1 MIISK
6 LQKQIKITENTRKT
20 NQMAEKYTVHD
31 YTVEQILNFIKSNE
45 IAIPEIQRP
54 FVWKGWQVRD
64 SVDSLYQ
71 GYPTGYIII
80 SKSPD
85 LKLKDG
91 SLSIGKKIMIDGQQR
106 VTAMMTALS
115 GLEVFN
121 ADFEKKHI
129 AISYNPFAK
138 DDEECFKVQDNAI
151 IKDKR
156 WIQDI
161 SVIFQTS
168 FDSFSFVQNFCA
180 VNPEITPSDFNKQIS
195 KLIDIKNRKL
205 GVIELFDKE
214 LSIDEVTEIFIRINS
229 QGTKLNQADFAMSRI
244 AANESYGG
252 NMLRKAIDYFSHLA
266 VDPKWYSEMLKD
278 EAFAKTEFAAKLKW
292 LKDDNDDIYDP
303 DYTDMLRVSFMYKF
317 CRGKLKDLVSLLQG
331 RDFETKDFKESI
343 AEDTF
348 KNLSSGVLDYMNEYN
363 FKQFVLAIK
372 DAGFISKKLINS
384 GITLDFAYT
393 LYLLLLNDASVEK
406 TKVKNYVQRWYVM
419 STLTGRYVSSPE
431 SAMDQDLR
439 RIKEKGFLPYLSEVE
454 QTISDTFW
462 NIELVQNL
470 ETSVVNSPY
479 INVFWAAA
487 CRDGS
492 DSLFNEGSKFSNLIT
507 TMGDVHHI
515 FPKQYLID
523 NGIKDKVRYN
533 QVANFTYLDTPT
545 NIAVGKDEPS
555 EYFTKVWNQIN
566 TGDFV
571 IGNLKTEDSIKK
583 NLSANCIPL
592 EIKNWTYKNY
602 EDFLI

>member
-1 MIISK
+1 MP
-6 LQKQIKITENTRKT
+6 
-20 NQMAEKYTVHD
+20 EKYTIRD
-31 YTVEQILNFIKSNE
+31 YTVEQILNFIKSDE

-54 FVWKGWQVRD
+54 FVWKGRQVRD
-64 SVDSLYQ
+64 LVDSLYQ
-71 GYPTGYIII
+71 GYPTGYLII

-91 SLSIGKKIMIDGQQR
+91 SLSVGKKIMIDGQQR

-129 AISYNPFAK
+129 AISYNPFAS
-138 DDEECFKVQDNAI
+138 DDEECFKVQDKAI
-151 IKDKR
+151 QNDKR

-161 SVIFQTS
+161 SVIYQTDFRS
-168 FDSFSFVQNFCA
+168 HRFLKTYCELNPDMDEDVFD
-180 VNPEITPSDFNKQIS
+180 EKLS

-205 GVIELFDKE
+205 GVIELDDKE

-244 AANESYGG
+244 AANTSYDG
-252 NMLRKAIDYFSHLA
+252 NMLRKTIDYFSHLA
-266 VDPKWYSEMLKD
+266 VDPKWYPEMLKD
-278 EAFAKTEFAAKLKW
+278 DEFAKTEFATKLKW
-292 LKDDNDDIYDP
+292 LKDDNEDIYDP

-331 RDFETKDFKESI
+331 RDFESKDFKESI

-348 KNLSSGVLDYMNEYN
+348 KNLSLGVLDYMNEYN

-393 LYLLLLNDASVEK
+393 LYLLLLIDEAIEK

-419 STLTGRYVSSPE
+419 STLTGRYISSPE
-431 SAMDQDLR
+431 TAMDHDLR
-439 RIKEKGFLPYLSEVE
+439 RIKEKGFLVYLSEVE
-454 QTISDTFW
+454 QTLSDTFW
-462 NIELVQNL
+462 NIELVQKL

-487 CRDGS
+487 CREGR
-492 DSLFNEGSKFSNLIT
+492 DSLFNEGSKFSNLIS

-523 NGIKDKVRYN
+523 NGIKDKSKYN

-555 EYFTKVWNQIN
+555 TYFSKVWNQLSSGN
-566 TGDFV
+566 YV
-571 IGNLKTEDSIKK
+571 IGNLKTEDAIKK
-583 NLSANCIPL
+583 NLADNCIPL
-592 EIKNWTYKNY
+592 EIRNWTYENY
-602 EDFLI
+602 EEFLLQRRKLMATKIRDYYEKL

>member
-1 MIISK
+1 MP
-6 LQKQIKITENTRKT
+6 
-20 NQMAEKYTVHD
+20 EKYTIRD
-31 YTVEQILNFIKSNE
+31 YTVEQILNFIKSDE

-54 FVWKGWQVRD
+54 FVWKGRQVRD
-64 SVDSLYQ
+64 LVDSLYQ

-91 SLSIGKKIMIDGQQR
+91 SLSVGKKIMIDGQQR

-121 ADFEKKHI
+121 ENFDKKRI
-129 AISYNPFAK
+129 PISFNPFAK
-138 DDEECFKVQDNAI
+138 DDEECFKVQDKAI
-151 IKDKR
+151 QNDKR

-161 SVIFQTS
+161 SILFQTS
-168 FDSFSFVQNFCA
+168 FDSFSFVQEFCSS
-180 VNPEITPSDFNKQIS
+180 NPEINPSEFNKQIA
-195 KLIDIKNRKL
+195 KLVDIKNRKL
-205 GVIELFDKE
+205 GVIELDDKE

-244 AANESYGG
+244 AANTSYDG

-266 VDPKWYSEMLKD
+266 VDPKWYPEMLKD
-278 EAFAKTEFAAKLKW
+278 DEFAKTEFATKLKW
-292 LKDDNDDIYDP
+292 LKDDNEDIYDP

-331 RDFETKDFKESI
+331 RDFESKDFKESI

-348 KNLSSGVLDYMNEYN
+348 KNLSLGVLDYMNEYN

-393 LYLLLLNDASVEK
+393 LYLLLLNDETIEK

-419 STLTGRYVSSPE
+419 STLTGRYISSPE
-431 SAMDQDLR
+431 TAMDHDLR
-439 RIKEKGFLPYLSEVE
+439 RIKEKGFLIYLSEVE
-454 QTISDTFW
+454 QTLSDTFW
-462 NIELVQNL
+462 NIELVQKL

-479 INVFWAAA
+479 INVFWASA
-487 CRDGS
+487 CREGR

-507 TMGDVHHI
+507 TIGDVHHI

-523 NGIKDKVRYN
+523 NGIKDKSKYN

-545 NIAVGKDEPS
+545 NISVGKEKPS
-555 EYFTKVWNQIN
+555 EYFSKVWKQISSGN
-566 TGDFV
+566 YV
-571 IGNLKTEDSIKK
+571 IGNLKSEEAFNK
-583 NLSANCIPL
+583 NLSDNCIPTG
-592 EIKNWTYKNY
+592 IINWTHENY
-602 EDFLI
+602 EEFLLQRRKLMAMKIREYYEKL

>member
-1 MIISK
+1 
-6 LQKQIKITENTRKT
+6 
-20 NQMAEKYTVHD
+20 MAEKYSVRD
-31 YTVEQILNFIKSNE
+31 YSVEQILNFIKSNE

-54 FVWKGWQVRD
+54 FVWKGKQVRD
-64 SVDSLYQ
+64 LIDSLYK
-71 GYPTGYIII
+71 GYPTGYLII

-91 SLSIGKKIMIDGQQR
+91 SLSVGKKIMIDGQQR

-129 AISYNPFAK
+129 AIAYNPFAK
-138 DDEECFKVQDNAI
+138 NEEECFSVQDNAI
-151 IKDKR
+151 LKDKK
-156 WIQDI
+156 WIPDI

-168 FDSFSFVQNFCA
+168 FDSFSFEQDFCQI
-180 VNPEITPSDFNKQIS
+180 NPEITPKEFNQQIT
-195 KLIDIKNRKL
+195 KLVDIKNRKL

-244 AANESYGG
+244 AANEKFGG

-266 VDPKWYSEMLKD
+266 VDPKWYSDMTKD
-278 EAFAKTEFAAKLKW
+278 EAFAKTDYAQKLKW
-292 LKDDNDDIYDP
+292 LKDDNEDIYDP
-303 DYTDMLRVSFMYKF
+303 DYSDMLRVAFMSQYP
-317 CRGKLKDLVSLLQG
+317 RGKMKDLVSLLQG

-348 KNLSSGVLDYMNEYN
+348 KHLSSGVLDYMNEYN

-372 DAGFISKKLINS
+372 DAGFIAKKLITS
-384 GITLDFAYT
+384 DITLDFAYT
-393 LYLLLLNDASVEK
+393 LYLRLLKDSSIDK

-419 STLTGRYVSSPE
+419 STLTSRYISSPE
-431 SAMDQDLR
+431 SAMDLDLR
-439 RIKEKGFLPYLSEVE
+439 RINEKGFLVWLEE
-454 QTISDTFW
+454 IEKTLSDTFW
-462 NIELVQNL
+462 NVELVQNL
-470 ETSVVNSPY
+470 ETSSVNSPY
-479 INVFWAAA
+479 LCVFWAAS
-487 CRDGS
+487 CRDAS

-523 NGIKDKVRYN
+523 NGIKDKAKYN

-545 NIAVGKDEPS
+545 NIAVGKDEPC
-555 EYFTKVWNQIN
+555 EYFTKVWNQCVSKE
-566 TGDFV
+566 FH
-571 IGNLKTEDSIKK
+571 IGNLKTEEAVKK
-583 NLSANCIPL
+583 NLADNCIPL
-592 EIKNWTYKNY
+592 DIKNWTFKNY
-602 EDFLI
+602 EEFLLQRRKLMANKIRDYYSKL

>member
-1 MIISK
+1 MS
-6 LQKQIKITENTRKT
+6 
-20 NQMAEKYTVHD
+20 EKYSVNQF
-31 YTVEQILNFIKSNE
+31 TVEQILNFIKSDE

-54 FVWKGWQVRD
+54 FVWKGKQVRD
-64 SVDSLYQ
+64 LVDSLYK

-91 SLSIGKKIMIDGQQR
+91 TTAVGKKIMIDGQQR

-129 AISYNPFAK
+129 TIAYNPFAK
-138 DDEECFKVQDNAI
+138 NDEECFAVQDNAI
-151 IKDKR
+151 LKDKK
-156 WIQDI
+156 WIPDI
-161 SVIFQTS
+161 SVIFQTT
-168 FDSFSFVQNFCA
+168 FDSFSFVQDFCE
-180 VNPEITPSDFNKQIS
+180 VNPEITPKEFNQQIQ
-195 KLIDIKNRKL
+195 KLFDIKNRKL

-266 VDPKWYSEMLKD
+266 VDPKWYQEMTKD
-278 EAFAKTEFAAKLKW
+278 EAFSKTDYAPKLKW
-292 LKDDNDDIYDP
+292 LKDDNDDIYNP
-303 DYTDMLRVSFMYKF
+303 DYSDMLRVAFMSQYP
-317 CRGKLKDLVSLLQG
+317 RGKMKDLVSLLQG

-343 AEDTF
+343 AEETF
-348 KNLSSGVLDYMNEYN
+348 KKLSAGVLDYMNEYN

-372 DAGFISKKLINS
+372 DTGFISKKLITS
-384 GITLDFAYT
+384 DITLDFAYT
-393 LYLLLLNDASVEK
+393 LYLRLLKDNTIDK
-406 TKVKNYVQRWYVM
+406 TKVKSYVQRWYVM
-419 STLTGRYVSSPE
+419 STLTGRYISSPE
-431 SAMDQDLR
+431 SAMDLDLR
-439 RIKEKGFLPYLSEVE
+439 RIKEKSFLPWLDEVE
-454 QTISDTFW
+454 KTLGDTFW
-462 NIELVQNL
+462 NVELVQNL
-470 ETSVVNSPY
+470 ETSSVNSPY
-479 INVFWAAA
+479 LCVFWAAA

-492 DSLFNEGSKFSNLIT
+492 DSLFNEGSKFANLIT

-523 NGIKDKVRYN
+523 NGIKDKAKYN

-545 NIAVGKDEPS
+545 NIAIGKDEPS
-555 EYFTKVWNQIN
+555 KYFTKVWEQVK
-566 TGDFV
+566 TSDFF
-571 IGNLKTEDSIKK
+571 IGNLKTEDAIEK

-592 EIKNWTYKNY
+592 EIKNWIYTNY
-602 EDFLI
+602 EDFLSQRRILMANKIKNYYYSL

>member
-1 MIISK
+1 MS
-6 LQKQIKITENTRKT
+6 
-20 NQMAEKYTVHD
+20 EKYSVHD

-54 FVWKGWQVRD
+54 FVWKGKQVRD
-64 SVDSLYQ
+64 LVDSLYK
-71 GYPTGYIII
+71 GYPTGYIIV

-85 LKLKDG
+85 LKLKN
-91 SLSIGKKIMIDGQQR
+91 GKVQGGNKIMIDGQQR
-106 VTAMMTALS
+106 ITAMMTALI
-115 GLEVFN
+115 GEEVWD
-121 ADFEKKHI
+121 ADFVKKQI
-129 AISYNPFAK
+129 AIAYNPFAQG
-138 DDEECFKVQDNAI
+138 DEECFAVKDNAI
-151 IKDKR
+151 AKDKR
-156 WIQDI
+156 WIPDI
-161 SVIFQTS
+161 SEIFKTDFRLHRFLKAFCEANPDMDEDE
-168 FDSFSFVQNFCA
+168 FD
-180 VNPEITPSDFNKQIS
+180 EKLT

-244 AANESYGG
+244 AANETYGG
-252 NMLRKAIDYFSHLA
+252 NILRKAIDYFSHLA
-266 VDPKWYSEMLKD
+266 VDPKWYPEMTKD
-278 EAFAKTEFAAKLKW
+278 EEFAKTDYAPKLKW

-303 DYTDMLRVSFMYKF
+303 DYSDMLRVAFMYKF

-348 KNLSSGVLDYMNEYN
+348 TRLSAGVLDYMNEYN

-393 LYLLLLNDASVEK
+393 LYLLLLKDASIEK

-419 STLTGRYVSSPE
+419 STLTGRYISSPE
-431 SAMDQDLR
+431 TAMDHDLR
-439 RIKEKGFLPYLSEVE
+439 RIKDKGFLVYLSEVE
-454 QTISDTFW
+454 QTLSDTFW
-462 NIELVQNL
+462 NIELVQKL

-487 CRDGS
+487 CRDGR

-523 NGIKDKVRYN
+523 NGINDKAKYN

-545 NIAVGKDEPS
+545 NIAIGKDEPRV
-555 EYFTKVWNQIN
+555 YFSKVWNQLIN
-566 TGDFV
+566 QNYV
-571 IGNLKTEDSIKK
+571 IGNLKSEEAIKK
-583 NLSANCIPL
+583 NLDDNCIPL
-592 EIKNWTYKNY
+592 EIKNWSFENY
-602 EDFLI
+602 EEFLLQRRKLMAAKIREYYKKL

>member
-1 MIISK
+1 MS
-6 LQKQIKITENTRKT
+6 
-20 NQMAEKYTVHD
+20 EKYSVNQF
-31 YTVEQILNFIKSNE
+31 TVEQILNFIKSDE

-54 FVWKGWQVRD
+54 FVWKGKQVRD
-64 SVDSLYQ
+64 LVDSLYK

-91 SLSIGKKIMIDGQQR
+91 TTAVGKKIMIDGQQR

-129 AISYNPFAK
+129 AIAYNPFAK
-138 DDEECFKVQDNAI
+138 NDEECFAVQDNAI
-151 IKDKR
+151 LKDKK
-156 WIQDI
+156 WIPDI
-161 SVIFQTS
+161 SVIFQTT
-168 FDSFSFVQNFCA
+168 FDSFSFVQDFCE
-180 VNPEITPSDFNKQIS
+180 VNPEITPKEFNQQIQ
-195 KLIDIKNRKL
+195 KLFDIKNRKL

-266 VDPKWYSEMLKD
+266 VDPKWYQEMTKD
-278 EAFAKTEFAAKLKW
+278 EAFSKTDYAPKLKW
-292 LKDDNDDIYDP
+292 LKDDNDDIYNP
-303 DYTDMLRVSFMYKF
+303 DYSDMLRVAFMSQYP
-317 CRGKLKDLVSLLQG
+317 RGKMKDLVSLLQG

-343 AEDTF
+343 AEETL
-348 KNLSSGVLDYMNEYN
+348 KKLSAGVLDYMNEYN

-372 DAGFISKKLINS
+372 DAGFISKKLITS
-384 GITLDFAYT
+384 DITLDFAYT
-393 LYLLLLNDASVEK
+393 LYLRLLKDNTIDK
-406 TKVKNYVQRWYVM
+406 TKVKSYVQRWYVM
-419 STLTGRYVSSPE
+419 STLTGRYISSPE
-431 SAMDQDLR
+431 SAMDLDLR
-439 RIKEKGFLPYLSEVE
+439 RIKEKSFLPWLDEVE
-454 QTISDTFW
+454 KTLGDTFW
-462 NIELVQNL
+462 NVELVQNL
-470 ETSVVNSPY
+470 ETSSVNSPY
-479 INVFWAAA
+479 LCVFWAAA

-492 DSLFNEGSKFSNLIT
+492 DSLFNEGSKFANLIT

-523 NGIKDKVRYN
+523 NGVKDKAKYN

-545 NIAVGKDEPS
+545 NIAIGKDEPS
-555 EYFTKVWNQIN
+555 KYFTKVWEQVK
-566 TGDFV
+566 TSDFF
-571 IGNLKTEDSIKK
+571 IGNLKTEDAIEK

-592 EIKNWTYKNY
+592 EIKNWIYTNY
-602 EDFLI
+602 EDFLSQRRILMANKIKNYYYSL

>member
-1 MIISK
+1 
-6 LQKQIKITENTRKT
+6 
-20 NQMAEKYTVHD
+20 MAEKYSVRD
-31 YTVEQILNFIKSNE
+31 YSVEQILNFIKSNE

-54 FVWKGWQVRD
+54 FVWKGKQVRD
-64 SVDSLYQ
+64 LIDSLYK
-71 GYPTGYIII
+71 GYPTGYLII

-91 SLSIGKKIMIDGQQR
+91 SLSVGKKIMIDGQQR

-129 AISYNPFAK
+129 AIAYNPFAK
-138 DDEECFKVQDNAI
+138 NEEECFSVQDNAI
-151 IKDKR
+151 LKDKK
-156 WIQDI
+156 WIPDI

-168 FDSFSFVQNFCA
+168 FDSFSFVQDFCQI
-180 VNPEITPSDFNKQIS
+180 NPEITPKEFNQQIT
-195 KLIDIKNRKL
+195 KLVDIKNRKL

-244 AANESYGG
+244 AANEKFGG

-266 VDPKWYSEMLKD
+266 VDPKWYSDMTKD
-278 EAFAKTEFAAKLKW
+278 EAFAKTDYAQKLKW
-292 LKDDNDDIYDP
+292 LKDDNEDIYDP
-303 DYTDMLRVSFMYKF
+303 DYSDMLRVAFMSQYP
-317 CRGKLKDLVSLLQG
+317 RGKMKDLVSLLQG

-348 KNLSSGVLDYMNEYN
+348 KHLSSGVLDYMNEYN

-372 DAGFISKKLINS
+372 DAGFIAKKLITS
-384 GITLDFAYT
+384 DITLDFAYT
-393 LYLLLLNDASVEK
+393 LYLRLLKDSSIDK

-419 STLTGRYVSSPE
+419 STLTSRYISSPE
-431 SAMDQDLR
+431 SAMDLDLR
-439 RIKEKGFLPYLSEVE
+439 RINEKGFLVWLEE
-454 QTISDTFW
+454 IEKTLSDTFW
-462 NIELVQNL
+462 NVELVQNL
-470 ETSVVNSPY
+470 ETSSVNSPY
-479 INVFWAAA
+479 LCVFWAAS
-487 CRDGS
+487 CRDAS

-523 NGIKDKVRYN
+523 NGIKDKAKYN

-545 NIAVGKDEPS
+545 NIAVGKDEPC
-555 EYFTKVWNQIN
+555 EYFTKVWNQCVSKE
-566 TGDFV
+566 FH
-571 IGNLKTEDSIKK
+571 IGNLKTEEAVKK
-583 NLSANCIPL
+583 NLADNCIPL
-592 EIKNWTYKNY
+592 DIKNWTFKNY
-602 EDFLI
+602 EEFLLQRRKLMANKIRDYYSKL

>member
-1 MIISK
+1 
-6 LQKQIKITENTRKT
+6 
-20 NQMAEKYTVHD
+20 MAEKYSVRD
-31 YTVEQILNFIKSNE
+31 YSVEQILNFIKSNE

-54 FVWKGWQVRD
+54 FVWKGKQVRD
-64 SVDSLYQ
+64 LIDSLYK
-71 GYPTGYIII
+71 GYPTGYLII

-91 SLSIGKKIMIDGQQR
+91 SLSVGKKIMIDGQQR

-129 AISYNPFAK
+129 AIAYNPFAK
-138 DDEECFKVQDNAI
+138 NEEECFSVQDNAI
-151 IKDKR
+151 LKDKK
-156 WIQDI
+156 WIPDI

-168 FDSFSFVQNFCA
+168 FDSFSFVQDFCQI
-180 VNPEITPSDFNKQIS
+180 NPEITPKEFNQQIT
-195 KLIDIKNRKL
+195 KLVDIKNRKL

-244 AANESYGG
+244 AANEKFGG

-266 VDPKWYSEMLKD
+266 VDPKWYSDMTKD
-278 EAFAKTEFAAKLKW
+278 EAFAKTDYAQKLKW
-292 LKDDNDDIYDP
+292 LKDDNEDIYDP
-303 DYTDMLRVSFMYKF
+303 DYSDMLRVAFMSQYP
-317 CRGKLKDLVSLLQG
+317 RGKMKDLVSLLQG

-348 KNLSSGVLDYMNEYN
+348 KHLSSGVLDYMNEYN

-372 DAGFISKKLINS
+372 DAGFIAKKLITS
-384 GITLDFAYT
+384 DITLDFAYT
-393 LYLLLLNDASVEK
+393 LYLRLLKDCSIDK

-419 STLTGRYVSSPE
+419 STLTSRYISSPE
-431 SAMDQDLR
+431 SAMDLDLR
-439 RIKEKGFLPYLSEVE
+439 RINEKGFLVWLEE
-454 QTISDTFW
+454 IEKTLSDTFW
-462 NIELVQNL
+462 NVELVQNL
-470 ETSVVNSPY
+470 ETSSVNSPY
-479 INVFWAAA
+479 LCVFWAAS
-487 CRDGS
+487 CRDAS

-523 NGIKDKVRYN
+523 NGIKDKAKYN

-545 NIAVGKDEPS
+545 NIAVGKDEPC
-555 EYFTKVWNQIN
+555 EYFTKVWNQCVSKE
-566 TGDFV
+566 FH
-571 IGNLKTEDSIKK
+571 IGNLKTEEAVKK
-583 NLSANCIPL
+583 NLADNCIPL
-592 EIKNWTYKNY
+592 DIKNWTFKNY
-602 EDFLI
+602 EEFLLQRRKLMANKIRDYYSKL

>member
-1 MIISK
+1 MS
-6 LQKQIKITENTRKT
+6 
-20 NQMAEKYTVHD
+20 EKYSVNQF
-31 YTVEQILNFIKSNE
+31 TVEQILNFIKSDE

-54 FVWKGWQVRD
+54 FVWKGKQVRD
-64 SVDSLYQ
+64 LVDSLYK

-91 SLSIGKKIMIDGQQR
+91 TTAVGKKIMIDGQQR

-129 AISYNPFAK
+129 AIAYNPFAK
-138 DDEECFKVQDNAI
+138 NDEECFAVQDNAI
-151 IKDKR
+151 LKDKK
-156 WIQDI
+156 WIPDI
-161 SVIFQTS
+161 SVIFQTT
-168 FDSFSFVQNFCA
+168 FDSFSFVQDFCE
-180 VNPEITPSDFNKQIS
+180 VNPEITPKEFNQQIQ
-195 KLIDIKNRKL
+195 KLFDIKNRKL

-266 VDPKWYSEMLKD
+266 VDPKWYQEMTKD
-278 EAFAKTEFAAKLKW
+278 EAFSETDYAPKLKW
-292 LKDDNDDIYDP
+292 LKDDNDDIYNP
-303 DYTDMLRVSFMYKF
+303 DYSDMLRVAFMSQYP
-317 CRGKLKDLVSLLQG
+317 RGKMKDLVSLLQG

-343 AEDTF
+343 AEETF
-348 KNLSSGVLDYMNEYN
+348 KKLSAGVLDYMNEYN

-372 DAGFISKKLINS
+372 DAGFISKKLITS
-384 GITLDFAYT
+384 DITLDFAYT
-393 LYLLLLNDASVEK
+393 LYLRLLKDNTIDK
-406 TKVKNYVQRWYVM
+406 TKVKSYVQRWYVM
-419 STLTGRYVSSPE
+419 STLTGRYISSPE
-431 SAMDQDLR
+431 SAMDLDLR
-439 RIKEKGFLPYLSEVE
+439 RLKEKSFLPWLDEVE
-454 QTISDTFW
+454 KTLGDTFW
-462 NIELVQNL
+462 NVELVQNL
-470 ETSVVNSPY
+470 ETSSVNSPY
-479 INVFWAAA
+479 LCVFWAAC

-492 DSLFNEGSKFSNLIT
+492 DSLFNEGSKFANLIT

-523 NGIKDKVRYN
+523 NGIKDKAKYN

-545 NIAVGKDEPS
+545 NIAIGKDEPS
-555 EYFTKVWNQIN
+555 KYFTKVWEQVK
-566 TGDFV
+566 TSDFF
-571 IGNLKTEDSIKK
+571 IGNLKTEDAIEK

-592 EIKNWTYKNY
+592 EIKNWIYTNYENFLSQRRILMANKIKNY
-602 EDFLI
+602 YYSL

>member
-1 MIISK
+1 
-6 LQKQIKITENTRKT
+6 
-20 NQMAEKYTVHD
+20 MAEKYSVRD
-31 YTVEQILNFIKSNE
+31 YSVEQILNFIKSNE

-54 FVWKGWQVRD
+54 FVWKGKQVRD
-64 SVDSLYQ
+64 LIDSLYK
-71 GYPTGYIII
+71 GYPTGYLII

-91 SLSIGKKIMIDGQQR
+91 SLSVGKKIMIDGQQR

-129 AISYNPFAK
+129 AIAYNPFAK
-138 DDEECFKVQDNAI
+138 NEEECFSVQDNAI
-151 IKDKR
+151 LKDKK
-156 WIQDI
+156 WIPDI

-168 FDSFSFVQNFCA
+168 FDSFSFVQDFCQI
-180 VNPEITPSDFNKQIS
+180 NPEITPKEFNQQIT
-195 KLIDIKNRKL
+195 KLVDIKNRKL

-244 AANESYGG
+244 AANEKFGG

-266 VDPKWYSEMLKD
+266 VDPKWYSDMTKD
-278 EAFAKTEFAAKLKW
+278 EAFAKTDYAQKLKW
-292 LKDDNDDIYDP
+292 LKDDNEDIYDP
-303 DYTDMLRVSFMYKF
+303 DYSDMLRVAFMSQYP
-317 CRGKLKDLVSLLQG
+317 RGKMKDLVSLLQG

-348 KNLSSGVLDYMNEYN
+348 KHLSLGVLDYMNEYN

-372 DAGFISKKLINS
+372 DAGFIAKKLITS
-384 GITLDFAYT
+384 DITLDFAYT
-393 LYLLLLNDASVEK
+393 LYLRLLKDSSIDK

-419 STLTGRYVSSPE
+419 STLTSRYISSPE
-431 SAMDQDLR
+431 SAMDLDLR
-439 RIKEKGFLPYLSEVE
+439 RINEKGFLVWLEE
-454 QTISDTFW
+454 IEKTLSDTFW
-462 NIELVQNL
+462 NVELVQNL
-470 ETSVVNSPY
+470 ETSSVNSPY
-479 INVFWAAA
+479 LCVFWAAS
-487 CRDGS
+487 CRDAS

-523 NGIKDKVRYN
+523 NGIKDKAKYN

-545 NIAVGKDEPS
+545 NIAVGKDEPC
-555 EYFTKVWNQIN
+555 EYFTKVWNQCVSKE
-566 TGDFV
+566 FH
-571 IGNLKTEDSIKK
+571 IGNLKTEEAVKK
-583 NLSANCIPL
+583 NLADNCIPL
-592 EIKNWTYKNY
+592 DIKNWTFKNY
-602 EDFLI
+602 EEFLLQRRKLMANKIRDYYSKL

>member
-1 MIISK
+1 MS
-6 LQKQIKITENTRKT
+6 
-20 NQMAEKYTVHD
+20 EKYTVHD
-31 YTVEQILNFIKSNE
+31 YTVEQILNFIKSDE

-64 SVDSLYQ
+64 LVDSLYQ
-71 GYPTGYIII
+71 GYPTGYLII

-91 SLSIGKKIMIDGQQR
+91 SLSVGKKIMIDGQQR
-106 VTAMMTALS
+106 VTAMMTALA
-115 GLEVFN
+115 GFEVFN

-151 IKDKR
+151 KKDKK

-161 SVIFQTS
+161 AVIFQTS

-180 VNPEITPSDFNKQIS
+180 LNPEINPSDFNKQIT

-278 EAFAKTEFAAKLKW
+278 EDFSKTEFATKLKW
-292 LKDDNDDIYDP
+292 LKDDNEDIYDP
-303 DYTDMLRVSFMYKF
+303 DYSDMLRVSFMYKF

-348 KNLSSGVLDYMNEYN
+348 ARLSAGVLDYMNEYN

-393 LYLLLLNDASVEK
+393 LYLLLLKDASIEK

-419 STLTGRYVSSPE
+419 STLTGRYISSPE
-431 SAMDQDLR
+431 TAMDHDLR
-439 RIKEKGFLPYLSEVE
+439 RIKDKGFLVYLSEVE
-454 QTISDTFW
+454 QTLSDTFW
-462 NIELVQNL
+462 NIELVQKL

-487 CRDGS
+487 CRDGR

-523 NGIKDKVRYN
+523 NGIKDKSKYN

-545 NIAVGKDEPS
+545 NIAVGKDEPRV
-555 EYFTKVWNQIN
+555 YFSKVWNQLIN
-566 TGDFV
+566 QNYV
-571 IGNLKTEDSIKK
+571 IGNLKSEEAIKK
-583 NLSANCIPL
+583 NLDDNCIPV
-592 EIKNWTYKNY
+592 EIKDWSFENY
-602 EDFLI
+602 EEFLLQRRKLMAMKIREYYEKL

>member
-1 MIISK
+1 MS
-6 LQKQIKITENTRKT
+6 
-20 NQMAEKYTVHD
+20 EKYSVNQF
-31 YTVEQILNFIKSNE
+31 TVEQILNFIKSDE

-54 FVWKGWQVRD
+54 FVWKGKQVRD
-64 SVDSLYQ
+64 LVDSLYK

-91 SLSIGKKIMIDGQQR
+91 TTAVGKKIMIDGQQR

-115 GLEVFN
+115 ELEVFN

-129 AISYNPFAK
+129 AIAYNPFAK
-138 DDEECFKVQDNAI
+138 NDEECFAVQDNAI
-151 IKDKR
+151 LKDKK
-156 WIQDI
+156 WIPDI
-161 SVIFQTS
+161 SVIFQTT
-168 FDSFSFVQNFCA
+168 FDSFSFVQDFCEA
-180 VNPEITPSDFNKQIS
+180 NPEITPKEFNQQIQ
-195 KLIDIKNRKL
+195 KLFDIKNRKL

-266 VDPKWYSEMLKD
+266 VDPKWYQEMTKD
-278 EAFAKTEFAAKLKW
+278 EAFSKTDYAPKLKW
-292 LKDDNDDIYDP
+292 LKDDNDDIYNP
-303 DYTDMLRVSFMYKF
+303 DYSDMLRVAFMSQYP
-317 CRGKLKDLVSLLQG
+317 RGKMKDLVSLLQG

-343 AEDTF
+343 AEETF
-348 KNLSSGVLDYMNEYN
+348 KKLSAGVLDYMNEYN

-372 DAGFISKKLINS
+372 DAGFISKKLITS
-384 GITLDFAYT
+384 DITLDFAYT
-393 LYLLLLNDASVEK
+393 LYLRLLKDNTIDK
-406 TKVKNYVQRWYVM
+406 TKVKSYVQRWYVM
-419 STLTGRYVSSPE
+419 STLTGRYISSPE
-431 SAMDQDLR
+431 SAMDLDLR
-439 RIKEKGFLPYLSEVE
+439 RIKEKSFLPWLDEVE
-454 QTISDTFW
+454 KTLGDTFW
-462 NIELVQNL
+462 NVELVQNL
-470 ETSVVNSPY
+470 ETSSVNSPY
-479 INVFWAAA
+479 LCVFWAAA

-492 DSLFNEGSKFSNLIT
+492 DSLFNEGSKFANLIT

-523 NGIKDKVRYN
+523 NGIKDKAKYN

-545 NIAVGKDEPS
+545 NIAIGKDEPS
-555 EYFTKVWNQIN
+555 KYFTKVWEQVK
-566 TGDFV
+566 TSDFF
-571 IGNLKTEDSIKK
+571 IGNLKTEDAIEK

-592 EIKNWTYKNY
+592 EIKNWIYTNY
-602 EDFLI
+602 EDFLSQRRILMANKIKNYYYSL

>member
-1 MIISK
+1 
-6 LQKQIKITENTRKT
+6 
-20 NQMAEKYTVHD
+20 MAEKYCVQD

-54 FVWKGWQVRD
+54 FVWKGKQVRD
-64 SVDSLYQ
+64 LIDSLYK
-71 GYPTGYIII
+71 GYPTGYLIV

-85 LKLKDG
+85 MRLKDG
-91 SLSIGKKIMIDGQQR
+91 SLSLGKKIMIDGQQR
-106 VTAMMTALS
+106 VTAMMTALA

-129 AISYNPFAK
+129 SISYNPFAK
-138 DDEECFKVQDNAI
+138 NDEECFAVLDNAI
-151 IKDKR
+151 LKNKK
-156 WIQDI
+156 WISDI
-161 SVIFQTS
+161 SVIFQTN
-168 FDSFSFVQNFCA
+168 FDSYSFVTEYCTE
-180 VNPEITPSDFNKQIS
+180 NPEITQRDFNKQIT

-214 LSIDEVTEIFIRINS
+214 LSLDEVTEIFIRINS
-229 QGTKLNQADFAMSRI
+229 QGTKLNQSDFAMSRI
-244 AANESYGG
+244 AANEKYGG
-252 NMLRKAIDYFSHLA
+252 NMLRKAVDYFSHLA

-278 EAFAKTEFAAKLKW
+278 SEFAKTDYAQELKW

-303 DYTDMLRVSFMYKF
+303 DYSDMLRVAYMSQYP
-317 CRGKLKDLVSLLQG
+317 RGKMKDLVSLLQG
-331 RDFETKDFKESI
+331 RDFETKDFKEAI

-348 KNLSSGVLDYMNEYN
+348 KKLSAGVLDFMDEYH

-372 DAGFISKKLINS
+372 DAGFISKKLITS

-393 LYLLLLNDASVEK
+393 LYLRLLSDVSIVK

-419 STLTGRYVSSPE
+419 STLTGRYISSPE

-439 RIKEKGFLPYLSEVE
+439 RIKEKGFLACLNEIE
-454 QTISDTFW
+454 ETLSDTFW
-462 NIELVQNL
+462 NVELVQSL
-470 ETSVVNSPY
+470 ETSYANSPY
-479 INVFWAAA
+479 ICTFWAAA

-492 DSLFNEGSKFSNLIT
+492 DSLFNEGSKFANLIT

-523 NGIKDKVRYN
+523 NGIKDRAKYN

-545 NIAVGKDEPS
+545 NVAIGKDEPCK
-555 EYFTKVWNQIN
+555 YFTKVWEQCSSGNY
-566 TGDFV
+566 T
-571 IGNLKTEDSIKK
+571 IGNLKTEDAIKK
-583 NLSANCIPL
+583 NLADNCIPEDIKGWTFEHYEQFL
-592 EIKNWTYKNY
+592 VERRKLMAEKIKNYY
-602 EDFLI
+602 YSL

>member
-1 MIISK
+1 
-6 LQKQIKITENTRKT
+6 
-20 NQMAEKYTVHD
+20 MAEKYSVRD
-31 YTVEQILNFIKSNE
+31 YSVEQILNFIKSNE

-54 FVWKGWQVRD
+54 FVWKGKQVRD
-64 SVDSLYQ
+64 LIDSLYK
-71 GYPTGYIII
+71 GYPTGYLII

-91 SLSIGKKIMIDGQQR
+91 SLSVGKKIMIDGQQR

-129 AISYNPFAK
+129 AIAYNPFAK
-138 DDEECFKVQDNAI
+138 NEEECFSVQDNAI
-151 IKDKR
+151 LKDKK
-156 WIQDI
+156 WIPDI

-168 FDSFSFVQNFCA
+168 FDSFSFVQDFCQI
-180 VNPEITPSDFNKQIS
+180 NPEITPKEFNQQIT
-195 KLIDIKNRKL
+195 KLVDIKNRKL

-229 QGTKLNQADFAMSRI
+229 QETKLNQADFAMSRI
-244 AANESYGG
+244 AANEKFGG

-266 VDPKWYSEMLKD
+266 VDPKWYSDMTKD
-278 EAFAKTEFAAKLKW
+278 EAFAKTDYAQKLKW
-292 LKDDNDDIYDP
+292 LKDDNEDIYDP
-303 DYTDMLRVSFMYKF
+303 DYSDMLRVAFMSQYP
-317 CRGKLKDLVSLLQG
+317 RGKMKDLVSLLQG

-348 KNLSSGVLDYMNEYN
+348 KHLSSGVLDYMNEYN

-372 DAGFISKKLINS
+372 DAGFIAKKLITS
-384 GITLDFAYT
+384 DITLDFAYT
-393 LYLLLLNDASVEK
+393 LYLRLLKDSSIDK

-419 STLTGRYVSSPE
+419 STLTSRYISSPE
-431 SAMDQDLR
+431 SAMDLDLR
-439 RIKEKGFLPYLSEVE
+439 RINEKGFLVWLEE
-454 QTISDTFW
+454 IEKTLSDTFW
-462 NIELVQNL
+462 NVELVQNL
-470 ETSVVNSPY
+470 ETSSVNSPY
-479 INVFWAAA
+479 LCVFWAAS
-487 CRDGS
+487 CRDAS

-523 NGIKDKVRYN
+523 NGIKDKAKYN

-545 NIAVGKDEPS
+545 NIAVGKDEPC
-555 EYFTKVWNQIN
+555 EYFTKVWNQCVSKE
-566 TGDFV
+566 FH
-571 IGNLKTEDSIKK
+571 IGNLKTEEAVKK
-583 NLSANCIPL
+583 NLADNCIPL
-592 EIKNWTYKNY
+592 DIKNWTFKNY
-602 EDFLI
+602 EEFLLQRRKLMANKIRDYYSKL

>member
-1 MIISK
+1 MP
-6 LQKQIKITENTRKT
+6 
-20 NQMAEKYTVHD
+20 EKYTVHD

-54 FVWKGWQVRD
+54 FVWKGRQVRD
-64 SVDSLYQ
+64 LIDSLYQ
-71 GYPTGYIII
+71 GYPTGYLII

-91 SLSIGKKIMIDGQQR
+91 TLSVGKKIMIDGQQR
-106 VTAMMTALS
+106 VTAMMTALA

-121 ADFEKKHI
+121 SNFEKKQVP
-129 AISYNPFAK
+129 ISYNPFAK

-151 IKDKR
+151 RKDKR

-168 FDSFSFVQNFCA
+168 FDSFSFVQDFCTK
-180 VNPEITPSDFNKQIS
+180 NPEIAPSDFNKQVT

-229 QGTKLNQADFAMSRI
+229 QGSKLNQADFAMSRI

-252 NMLRKAIDYFSHLA
+252 NALRKAIDYFSHLA
-266 VDPKWYSEMLKD
+266 VDPKWYSEMIKD
-278 EAFAKTEFAAKLKW
+278 EEFVKTEFAAKLKW
-292 LKDDNDDIYDP
+292 LRDDNEDIYNP

-331 RDFETKDFKESI
+331 RDFEAKDFKESI

-348 KNLSSGVLDYMNEYN
+348 QRLSRGVLDYINEYN

-372 DAGFISKKLINS
+372 DAGFIAKKLISS

-393 LYLLLLNDASVEK
+393 LYLLLINDTAIEK
-406 TKVKNYVQRWYVM
+406 VKVKNYVQRWYVM
-419 STLTGRYVSSPE
+419 STLTGRYISSPE
-431 SAMDQDLR
+431 TAMDQDLR
-439 RIKEKGFLPYLSEVE
+439 RIKERGFLTYLSEVE
-454 QTISDTFW
+454 QNLSDTFW
-462 NIELVQNL
+462 NIELVQKL
-470 ETSVVNSPY
+470 ETPAVNSPY
-479 INVFWAAA
+479 INIFWAAS
-487 CRDGS
+487 CREGW

-523 NGIKDKVRYN
+523 NGIKDKSKYN

-545 NIAVGKDEPS
+545 NIAIGKEEPCK
-555 EYFTKVWNQIN
+555 YFTRIWNQLN
-566 TGDFV
+566 GNSFN
-571 IGNLKTEDSIKK
+571 IGNLKTEEAIKK
-583 NLSANCIPL
+583 NLDDNCIPL
-592 EIKNWTYKNY
+592 EIRNWTYENY
-602 EDFLI
+602 EVFLLQRRKLMAAKIRTYYEKL